1 MSVSK
6 KEKILQE
13 ALVLFASH
21 GFAHVSLSMIA
32 KQAGVTKSLIFHHFE
47 NKEQLWETVKER
59 FFQQYADNQ
68 MNLFEVEKDPIELI
82 RKSMLYYFEFVKN
95 NPMIPRFFA
104 YAHLEN
110 DETCG
115 QMDQP
120 LIARGSEL
128 IKQAQADGLMRQ
140 GFNPVVLV
148 MNFITVIN
156 QYFVAQCHFEHWDP
170 AIYENPDAFIHD
182 FINNTIEG
190 IKP

>member
-1 MSVSK
+1 MSK
-6 KEKILQE
+6 KEKIMQE
-13 ALVLFASH
+13 ALILFANH

-32 KQAGVTKSLIFHHFE
+32 KQAAVTKSLIFHHFA
-47 NKEQLWETVKER
+47 NKEQLWQTVKER
-59 FFQQYADNQ
+59 FFKQYADNQ

-82 RKSMLYYFEFVKN
+82 RKSMLYYFEFIKN
-95 NPMIPRFFA
+95 NPLIPRFFA

-110 DETCG
+110 DEQCG
-115 QMDQP
+115 QMDQA

-128 IKQAQADGLMRQ
+128 IKQAQADGLMRK
-140 GFNPVVLV
+140 GFKPVVLV

-156 QYFVAQCHFEHWDP
+156 QYFVAQCHFVHWD
-170 AIYENPDAFIHD
+170 ADLYEDPDAFIHD